1 MSLFL
6 LLEMKMIIC
15 HGSGHKANDV
25 EQECYMIEL
34 NDFEIYT
41 LAPSLGV
48 FHGAVQ
54 PGIIKDAQPGII
66 RCAQLSLI
74 QES

>member
-1 MSLFL
+1 MSFFL

-54 PGIIKDAQPGII
+54 PGII